1 MHEFADLRAGAARKS
16 HAWPDSST
24 DALAAACFPYCRS
37 RSVRRFPLRPSSDAT
52 YIVPAAEHVRPNAHT
67 ASRAWRTSS
76 MAHYPR
82 RG

>member
-24 DALAAACFPYCRS
+24 DALAAQRLLPVLQVSIRPPIPPAPLI
-37 RSVRRFPLRPSSDAT
+37 RRHV
-52 YIVPAAEHVRPNAHT
+52 VPAAEHVRPNAHT